1 MEEGHEL
8 GMRRQNDGEEV
19 EEEAGQGGLQVQ
31 EVAPVLVEGVAE
43 ETAQVPALA
52 GGELG
57 FPEGVF
63 PDIQAQGPYQM

>member
-1 MEEGHEL
+1 
-8 GMRRQNDGEEV
+8 MRGQNDGEKV

-43 ETAQVPALA
+43 ETAQVPAPA

-57 FPEGVF
+57 FPGGVF

>member
-8 GMRRQNDGEEV
+8 DRWGQNDGEQV
-19 EEEAGQGGLQVQ
+19 EEEAGQGGLQVK
-31 EVAPVLVEGVAE
+31 EVAPQSLEGVAE